1 MVVLCPT
8 HLMLLVFLGG
18 IDFFFFFF
26 LVTLSI
32 TPLGSEKGTTNPA
45 GTALG
50 KSALQTVK
58 EITSDPL
65 NIL

>member
-8 HLMLLVFLGG
+8 HLMLVVFLGG
-18 IDFFFFFF
+18 IDIFFFF